1 MANIYDFDVDVS
13 APELMPPVLRKDAHK
28 AWFKVLLKPIQYLWA
43 LIFQEYKEGLSSYSA
58 WTNALGYSVGSR
70 VRYTDKAIY
79 ECIQGAFGNTQSP
92 INTLY
97 WVKIQDN
104 FIGAN
109 ERVKYNSQIIVFEY
123 ALNKWFINLFAPDQ
137 IYIVTN
143 ATSSQ
148 MIMGV
153 TSPYS
158 STMAADSIFSI
169 YYMGN
174 SYTPTQYDFTIYFP
188 IALFN
193 ALPPVLNTDKVKLIR
208 NFADKY
214 KLAGMTY
221 NIITY

>member
-13 APELMPPVLRKDAHK
+13 APELMPPVLRQNTHK

-43 LIFQEYKEGLSSYSA
+43 LIFQEYKEGLSSYAA
-58 WTNALGYSVGSR
+58 WTNALGYSIGVR

-123 ALNKWFINLFAPDQ
+123 ALNKWFINLFTPNQ
-137 IYIVTN
+137 IYITNN

-148 MIMGV
+148 MLMGQ
-153 TSPYS
+153 TSAYS
-158 STMAADSIFSI
+158 SPIAANSIFST

-174 SYTPTQYDFTIYFP
+174 AYTPTQYDFTINFP

-193 ALPPVLNTDKVKLIR
+193 ALPPALNADKEKLIR